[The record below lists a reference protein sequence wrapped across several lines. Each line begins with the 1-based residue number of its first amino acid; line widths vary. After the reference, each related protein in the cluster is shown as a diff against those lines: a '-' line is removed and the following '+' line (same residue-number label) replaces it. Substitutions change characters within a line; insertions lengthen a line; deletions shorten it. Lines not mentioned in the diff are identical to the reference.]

1 MKEGIV
7 LAGRTTI
14 GLGGKARLF
23 AQCESVDE
31 LRSALTYA
39 SRNQIR
45 FMLLGGGSNVIF
57 PDEGFDG
64 LVIGVFMKGYRFE
77 PVAEG
82 ILLDAA
88 AGEEWDPLVS
98 ESVAKGF
105 AGIECLS
112 GIPGL
117 VGATPIQN
125 VGAYGQEVADTIR
138 SVEAIDLRSMND
150 VHFDNMDCQFDYRQ
164 SRFKGID
171 KDRFAITRV
180 TFLLH
185 PGGKPSLAYPEL
197 RKHIESRHPGSVD
210 IATVRQ
216 TVLALRKGKSMVLDP
231 ADPNC
236 RSVGSFFMNPIVSRE
251 FFETLQR
258 DLSRSGAPAGIPSFP
273 GHANTVKI
281 PAAWLVEHSGFRKG
295 FRKGGVGI
303 SANHALALVNHG
315 GTAKQLLALAEE
327 IREAVKRKY
336 SIMLQIEPSII
347 V

>member
-1 MKEGIV
+1 
-7 LAGRTTI
+7 
-14 GLGGKARLF
+14 
-23 AQCESVDE
+23 
-31 LRSALTYA
+31 
-39 SRNQIR
+39 
-45 FMLLGGGSNVIF
+45 MLLGGGSNVIF
-57 PDEGFDG
+57 PDDGFDG
-64 LVIGVFMKGYRFE
+64 LVIGVCMKGYRFE
-77 PVAEG
+77 RVAQG

-98 ESVAKGF
+98 EAVTKGF

-138 SVEAIDLRSMND
+138 SVEAIDLRSMKD
-150 VHFDNMDCQFDYRQ
+150 VQFSNMDCQFSYRQ
-164 SRFKGID
+164 SRFKVVD
-171 KDRFAITRV
+171 KDRFVITRV
-180 TFLLH
+180 RFLLQ
-185 PGGKPSLAYPEL
+185 PDGKPSLTYPEL
-197 RKHIESRHPGSVD
+197 RKQIESRHPGSVD
-210 IATVRQ
+210 LGTVRQ
-216 TVLALRKGKSMVLDP
+216 TVLALRRGKSMVLDP

-258 DLSRSGAPAGIPSFP
+258 DLNRSGTPAEIPSFP
-273 GHANTVKI
+273 GQQNAVKI
-281 PAAWLVEHSGFRKG
+281 PAAWLVEHSGFSKG

-315 GTAKQLLALAEE
+315 GTTRELLGLAEE
-327 IREAVKRKY
+327 IREAVKRKF
-336 SIMLQIEPSII
+336 SILLQIEPSII